1 MSIQLTND
9 MAEHDSHFEPNE
21 AEHLDHVGPL
31 MAMDFEVEVDY
42 GVLKWKQGICTFVQ
56 ST

>member
-1 MSIQLTND
+1 MSIQLAND
-9 MAEHDSHFEPNE
+9 MAEHNSHFEPNE
-21 AEHLDHVGPL
+21 AEHLDHVVPL

-42 GVLKWKQGICTFVQ
+42 GVLKWKQGICILVQ